1 MICSNCGK
9 ENNEN
14 TKFCTECGNSLIL
27 VKNDEVNSVN
37 NGTNV
42 DNSIND
48 SMNVNNSNL
57 DNNLNN
63 NVKKKH
69 TGLIITLVGCFIVV
83 IIAVAAVILW
93 KTSSNSVDGNDVNSN
108 NTVNSNSNNNQNN
121 TSSTKTNPTNDKNN
135 LVTKFDN
142 YNVDITMDIEVSGT
156 KMVTTFTGTVDEKN
170 QIEYLK
176 ANISMMGMSITTE
189 TYTDFKNGITY
200 MSEPITGGW
209 IKESESSQIV
219 DLNSILDSLI
229 NMENVTKVDDNH
241 FKVLITN
248 NDIKG
253 ILEASDVDFDDISG
267 EISADVFTNNG
278 YIDEIDYDFS
288 NLVDAFEAFTL
299 NMKISNYNSAG
310 SVTIP
315 DEVIESATEY

>member
-1 MICSNCGK
+1 
-9 ENNEN
+9 
-14 TKFCTECGNSLIL
+14 
-27 VKNDEVNSVN
+27 
-37 NGTNV
+37 
-42 DNSIND
+42 
-48 SMNVNNSNL
+48 
-57 DNNLNN
+57 
-63 NVKKKH
+63 
-69 TGLIITLVGCFIVV
+69 
-83 IIAVAAVILW
+83 
-93 KTSSNSVDGNDVNSN
+93 
-108 NTVNSNSNNNQNN
+108 
-121 TSSTKTNPTNDKNN
+121 
-135 LVTKFDN
+135 
-142 YNVDITMDIEVSGT
+142 MDIEVSGK